1 MPLQEEER
9 LFIDAIRDLNYQ
21 ASQLQEEENDTISN
35 SDASEAGVEEAAAT
49 TAAVNGSSGPA
60 LTRSQRQKAQRG
72 RADSKSSTA
81 EGNLIYQ
88 RLDNAA
94 DALVAAASR
103 TKHEDCASPNLQSA
117 LAWMSAIS
125 QKPDPANKATSS
137 PDSVRTPSPREP
149 GPDIAAP
156 TRMRPAEEHAEQPAP
171 FSLKKPRCVQPI

>member
-35 SDASEAGVEEAAAT
+35 SDASEAAVEEAGA
-49 TAAVNGSSGPA
+49 NGSSGA
-60 LTRSQRQKAQRG
+60 TLSRSQRQKAQRG

-88 RLDNAA
+88 RLDSAA

-137 PDSVRTPSPREP
+137 PDSARTPSPK
-149 GPDIAAP
+149 DP
-156 TRMRPAEEHAEQPAP
+156 TSEVAVPSRVRPAEEQAEQPAP
-171 FSLKKPRCVQPI
+171 FALKKPRCVQPI